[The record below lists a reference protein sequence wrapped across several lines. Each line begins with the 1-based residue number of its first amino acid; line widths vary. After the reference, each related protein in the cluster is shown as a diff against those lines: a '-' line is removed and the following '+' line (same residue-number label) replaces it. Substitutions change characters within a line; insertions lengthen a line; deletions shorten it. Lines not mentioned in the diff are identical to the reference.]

1 MFTYKDLVTIKVKS
15 VEEGKA
21 LKIEIGEK
29 YYLIEPDIK
38 IEACSQNPSLLF
50 FKQKEP
56 ILNKNKDT
64 LTFLNI
70 DSITSISL
78 IPKASDRAK
87 MLKNFR

>member
-1 MFTYKDLVTIKVKS
+1 MFTYEDLNNIKVKS

-21 LKIEIGEK
+21 LKIDIGEK
-29 YYLIEPDIK
+29 YWLIEPDIK
-38 IEACSQNPSLLF
+38 IESCLQNPSLLF

-56 ILNKNKDT
+56 ILNKNEDT

-70 DSITSISL
+70 DNITSISL
-78 IPKASDRAK
+78 IPKVSDREK